1 MSAACA
7 QELPAPAVIP
17 AVGAMKMI
25 VSRKDA
31 KTQRKMKNRRQLKRS
46 GVFSSWILLL
56 LCVFASLR
64 ETIAAPAPRALSP
77 ETEAKI
83 RALLNAQELQA
94 GRVGVLISALG
105 TAATPQAFP
114 AVPYD
119 DKTQPVLFAIDADK
133 RFTPASNMKLFTAAM
148 ALKVLGPEKTFATRI
163 RQKAPEAYSLEI
175 QGGGDPSFDN
185 AGLEDLAR
193 QIAAQGIKKVE
204 GISSSSGGIRAET
217 FQGRYPDGWTLDD
230 SLWYYGPPIGG
241 LVFER
246 NQIDLEISGELDP
259 NYGGLRVEIKSP
271 GYIFA
276 GMKTRG
282 SEVSDVQVNVNFGD
296 EKLAGKTEDELLK
309 VNPSV
314 SSSGVKGLMV
324 SGVVAPG
331 QKLSLGL
338 AVQDPEYWT
347 RQAFS
352 KQLQRMGVEVGDP
365 PPPPPPIG
373 DEPVIRRIFLRPR
386 YLASHQSPPV
396 RELLKRLLK
405 NSDNL
410 YAELLLRDAGL
421 ESYPPSSLAR
431 LFLTD
436 TAKRGHQLIFDW
448 LKENGV
454 ATDALKFTD
463 GSGLS
468 RYNLVTPRAV
478 AGVLSAVEKVPGA
491 DAFWNA
497 LPIAGVDGTM
507 KNRGKGTAME
517 NNARA
522 KSGTFSIVSCLS
534 GYVTTRDNNRLS
546 VVILTN
552 FVPDGTAARR
562 MQDVVFATLAES
574 RF

>member
-1 MSAACA
+1 MNAACA

-25 VSRKDA
+25 VSRKEA
-31 KTQRKMKNRRQLKRS
+31 KTQRKNRRQLKRS
-46 GVFSSWILLL
+46 GVFSSWFLLL

-64 ETIAAPAPRALSP
+64 ETIASPAPRALPP

-83 RALLNAQELQA
+83 RALLDAPELQA

-114 AVPYD
+114 AAPYD
-119 DKTQPVLFAIDADK
+119 DKTQPVLFALDAEK

-148 ALKVLGPEKTFATRI
+148 ALKVLGPEKTFATTVYG
-163 RQKAPEAYSLEI
+163 KAPDLPKQGSLWLI
-175 QGGGDPSFDN
+175 GGGDPSFDDE
-185 AGLEDLAR
+185 GLQKLAKQVLR
-193 QIAAQGIKKVE
+193 SKKV
-204 GISSSSGGIRAET
+204 SASGVFADGTLFGGET
-217 FQGRYPDGWTLDD
+217 FERRYPDGWTLDD
-230 SLWYYGPPIGG
+230 TLWYYGPEISA
-241 LVFER
+241 LAYNR
-246 NQIDLEISGELDP
+246 NQLD
-259 NYGGLRVEIKSP
+259 VEIMGGPKS
-271 GYIFA
+271 GDLA
-276 GMKTRG
+276 
-282 SEVSDVQVNVNFGD
+282 QVKATPMQPALG
-296 EKLAGKTEDELLK
+296 
-309 VNPSV
+309 
-314 SSSGVKGLMV
+314 V
-324 SGVVAPG
+324 SGYVKTGGEELRSKSEDDLVKVARMIRNDLDFSMCIFGQVAPR
-331 QKLSLGL
+331 QKIALGI
-338 AVQDPEYWT
+338 AVPFHELWAAEGLI
-347 RQAFS
+347 RQLRLLGSNKLTNYDMQA
-352 KQLQRMGVEVGDP
+352 GY
-365 PPPPPPIG
+365 
-373 DEPVIRRIFLRPR
+373 RPR
-386 YLASHQSPPV
+386 FSLPEDFKDYREIARHESPPL
-396 RELLKRLLK
+396 RELMKRLLK

-410 YAELLLRDAGL
+410 YAEMILRGAAL
-421 ESYPPSSLAR
+421 ESLKPQDRTP
-431 LFLTD
+431 D
-436 TAKRGHQLIFDW
+436 TNYAQRGHELIKSW

-534 GYVTTRDNNRLS
+534 GYVTTRDNTRLS

-552 FVPDGTAARR
+552 FVPAGTAARR
-562 MQDVVFATLAES
+562 MQDAVFSTLADA